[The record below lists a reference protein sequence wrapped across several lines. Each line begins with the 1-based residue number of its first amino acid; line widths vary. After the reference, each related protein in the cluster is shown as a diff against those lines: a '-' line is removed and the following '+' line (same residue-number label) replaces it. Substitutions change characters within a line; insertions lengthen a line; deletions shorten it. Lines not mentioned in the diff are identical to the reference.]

1 MIKYQNLDLKQR
13 FIGTNPVGRVF
24 KGSTLLWETSEGYGV
39 RWVHGDTSGA
49 VERIG
54 NMEYHRTL
62 PIQSNMKRC
71 IRKENGDIQYIS
83 DSDWTKDIDGTT
95 IDYNAEGQ
103 DIMVEVPE
111 HYYESY
117 QKVENG
123 VTYDYLILYPT
134 VRLGKKVP
142 KHYLGAFKS
151 MLNRDTNKL
160 YSTVKIDANSL
171 YDSNGD
177 ANGSSFTYP
186 ANASTYRGGGND
198 TTYDSTGKTLFG
210 RPVSNISI
218 ANFCTYAKNRG
229 DGYALKHWESHWCLW
244 RLFVV
249 EYATFNCQ
257 DTFTETLTADGYHQ
271 GGLGFGLC
279 STTDVWSSYNNY
291 NPIAPCGITLRLGS
305 KTGIVKYT
313 PAVQYS
319 NDAYFEVPS
328 YRGVENPFAD
338 IWEITNGLYIVG
350 ANSKNYIMT
359 ADNGWYVRDFNYGST
374 STPITGFTS
383 RTADKNLGLVQ
394 GWPTDFI
401 WDSHGDIIPTVIN
414 TTAANT
420 EDSTS
425 PFRDYFWGT
434 NTGAKRAML
443 GGSLNYG
450 IRAGL
455 AYFFVSNGVGAVYR
469 SHGSRLLYMP
479 PVSN

>member
-1 MIKYQNLDLKQR
+1 MIKIGENELQKR
-13 FIGTNPVGRVF
+13 FIGTTPVGRVY
-24 KGSTLLWETSEGYGV
+24 KGNTLIWETKEGYGV
-39 RWVHGDTSGA
+39 RWVHADTSGT

-83 DSDWTKDIDGTT
+83 ATDWTKDIDGNT

-111 HYYESY
+111 HYYQAY

-142 KHYLGAFKS
+142 KHYLGAFKA
-151 MLNRDTNKL
+151 MLNRDTDKL
-160 YSTVKIDANSL
+160 YSTVKIDTNSL
-171 YDSNGD
+171 YDSDGD

-198 TTYDSTGKTLFG
+198 TTYDNGNKTLFG
-210 RPVSNISI
+210 RPVSNINI

-249 EYATFNCQ
+249 EYATLNCQ
-257 DTFTETLTADGYHQ
+257 DTFTETLTADGYRQ

-305 KTGIVKYT
+305 KTGVVKYT
-313 PAVQYS
+313 PAAQYG
-319 NDAYFEVPS
+319 NDTYFEVPS

-350 ANSKNYIMT
+350 ADSKNYIMT
-359 ADNGWYVRDFNYGST
+359 ADNGWYVRDFKYGST
-374 STPITGFTS
+374 STPITEFTS

-394 GWPTDFI
+394 GWPTYFI
-401 WDSHGDIIPTVIN
+401 WDSHGDIIPAVIN
-414 TTAANT
+414 TSAANT

-425 PFRDYFWGT
+425 PLRDYFWGT
-434 NTGAKRAML
+434 STGAKKAVL
-443 GGSLNYG
+443 GGRLIAG
-450 IRAGL
+450 VRAGL
-455 AYFFVSNGVGAVYR
+455 ACLGVNGGVGDVYR
-469 SHGSRLLYMP
+469 YSGSRLLYIP